1 MFFRLV
7 RKNGRKTRRENG
19 IFFVSLIVSIIAF
32 YIFLSLENQDV
43 IVFLKT
49 MESDAVQKLLALLP
63 AFYGVSLFLLFFL
76 VYFSG
81 LYQLERRKYEFGV
94 FLMLGMKRSRLS

>member
-43 IVFLKT
+43 IVFLKKMCIRDRGT
-49 MESDAVQKLLALLP
+49 SFRTLSCWTILP
-63 AFYGVSLFLLFFL
+63 G
-76 VYFSG
+76 
-81 LYQLERRKYEFGV
+81 RRI
-94 FLMLGMKRSRLS
+94 S

>member
-1 MFFRLV
+1 MSASQMSWRSWEEAEQMFFELV
-7 RKNGRKTRRENG
+7 RKNGRKTWRENG

-49 MESDAVQKLLALLP
+49 MESDAVQKLLAMLP
-63 AFYGVSLFLLFFL
+63 VFYGVSLFFLFCL
-76 VYFSG
+76 V
-81 LYQLERRKYEFGV
+81 
-94 FLMLGMKRSRLS
+94 